1 MMNDDAIDA
10 MKVIEKLADEIA
22 NKAKQIAYLEV
33 LIVALREQVNPPTE
47 P

>member
-1 MMNDDAIDA
+1 MNDEFDAVQ
-10 MKVIEKLADEIA
+10 VIEQLALQIA
-22 NKAKQIAYLEV
+22 NQAKQIAYLEV